1 MKNVKYLAVLE
12 KLKTNL
18 NTYKKEFEVAY
29 KAIKKASQIVM
40 EIYHDDFT
48 INYKEDK
55 SVVTNADFSSENA
68 IKEILSE
75 NFPNYAILSEEGKD
89 NKDRLN
95 NDYCFIVDPLDGT
108 KDFVNKTDNF
118 SINIAL
124 SYKNE
129 IVLGLISVPC
139 QNIIYYA
146 IKGQGAYKVI
156 NNEIIKIK
164 VSNKENDLTMLTSKF
179 FFNDHDTYKNNP
191 YIKEVKSIGSSYK
204 AGLIAEGKADFC
216 LKFDPVTKE
225 WDTAPSEII
234 IKEAGGFMADIYGNQ
249 IMYNKDDVYNRNGF
263 IIANSYKT
271 FLKFKA
277 NN

>member
-1 MKNVKYLAVLE
+1 MKYLAVLE

-18 NTYKKEFEVAY
+18 NNYEKELKVAL
-29 KAIKKASQIVM
+29 KAINKASQIVM

-55 SVVTNADFSSENA
+55 SVVTNADISSENA
-68 IKEILSE
+68 IKEIISNE
-75 NFPNYAILSEEGKD
+75 FPNYAILSEEAKD
-89 NKDRLN
+89 NKNRLS

-139 QNIIYYA
+139 KNIIYYA
-146 IKGQGAYKVI
+146 TKGNGAYKI
-156 NNEIIKIK
+156 ENGSIIKIN
-164 VSNKENDLTMLTSKF
+164 VSNRKNDLIMLTSKF
-179 FFNDHDTYKNNP
+179 FFNSSADFENNE
-191 YIKEVKSIGSSYK
+191 YIKEIKAIGSSYK

-216 LKFDPVTKE
+216 LKYDPVTKE

-234 IKEAGGFMADIYGNQ
+234 IKEAGGFMADIYGNA
-249 IMYNKDDVYNRNGF
+249 IKYNKEDVYNRNGF
-263 IIANSYKT
+263 IIANCFET
-271 FLKFKA
+271 FNKFKV

>member
-1 MKNVKYLAVLE
+1 MKYLAALE

-18 NTYKKEFEVAY
+18 YTKELNVAI
-29 KAIKKASQIVM
+29 KAIKKASQVVM

-55 SVVTNADFSSENA
+55 SVVTNADFSSENT
-68 IKEILSE
+68 IKTILKE
-75 NFPNYAILSEEGKD
+75 EFPSYAILSEEAAD
-89 NKDRLN
+89 NKERLT

-108 KDFVNKTDNF
+108 KDFVNRTNNF

-129 IVLGLISVPC
+129 IVMGVIAVPC
-139 QNIIYYA
+139 KNIIYYA
-146 IKGQGAYKVI
+146 TKGNGAYKI
-156 NNEIIKIK
+156 
-164 VSNKENDLTMLTSKF
+164 ENDVTTKIHVSKRSKHLIMLTSTF
-179 FFNDHDTYKNNP
+179 FFNDHDKFKNNP

-216 LKFDPVTKE
+216 LKYDPVTKE

-234 IKEAGGFMADIYGNQ
+234 IREAKGYMSDINGNA
-249 IMYNKDDVYNRNGF
+249 IKYNKDDVYNRNGF
-263 IIANSYKT
+263 FIANNKKT
-271 FLKFKA
+271 FEKIQ
-277 NN
+277 NNN